1 MGKELS
7 VVLQDKQ
14 DVGTQRAVQ
23 QEAGPPRPAP
33 GDHLR
38 DLDGRGGGFWGEEG
52 RLEEGLLDLIQGRAE
67 GTISLTMLSKNLS
80 FFGFWVKLS

>member
-1 MGKELS
+1 MGKELG

-33 GDHLR
+33 GDHLW
-38 DLDGRGGGFWGEEG
+38 DLDERGWGFWGEEG
-52 RLEEGLLDLIQGRAE
+52 GLEEGLLDLIQGGAE
-67 GTISLTMLSKNLS
+67 GDNLIDNAYTKPNRLLGS
-80 FFGFWVKLS
+80 G